1 MRLKSHPAG
10 SLRWAVASLTICILL
25 AGCGGSSSGQTPV
38 ATAAASPNPEPA
50 SGESVE
56 GEVTHSPGA
65 SPAATAEPIR
75 VLSLGIENHFPDALT
90 FRLTAEAETAIQR
103 VRLYYRV
110 QGTSAITYQP
120 VDFTPARWIMA
131 EYTWDTSRFT
141 VAPSTP
147 IFYSW
152 ELEDSAG
159 QRIRTEEERI
169 YYDDLRFDWR
179 ELSQPDLILR
189 WYRGGQEFGQ
199 AVFQSAREALA
210 DMKDQTGETLDF
222 PIIVLLYADESDF
235 ASWHFHVEEWVGGQ
249 AFPPLGVT
257 TQIVPPGVG
266 ADWIQ
271 DVIPHEIAHLFFF
284 QVAHSELSSWPTWLD
299 EGFAQ
304 YFEHGDHS
312 AQMEL
317 VKAAGEGRMLLP
329 LNQISGTF
337 GNDPDRVR
345 LAYAESLSAVTYMFD
360 TWGEA
365 GFRLLVEALSAGRPF
380 REAIQAAFGVSL
392 EEFEGEW
399 LTGLGFPATPAPRST
414 PMPTFGVI
422 GLPTPA
428 SRGGT
433 ATP

>member
-1 MRLKSHPAG
+1 MVSAF
-10 SLRWAVASLTICILL
+10 L
-25 AGCGGSSSGQTPV
+25 AGCGGSPAGPSPT
-38 ATAAASPNPEPA
+38 ATMAASPNPEPTLV
-50 SGESVE
+50 ESVE
-56 GEVTHSPGA
+56 SEVTRSPAA
-65 SPAATAEPIR
+65 SPASPVAPIQ
-75 VLSLGIENHFPDALT
+75 VLSQGIENHFPDELT
-90 FRLTAEAETAIQR
+90 FRLTAESESAIQH

-110 QGTSAITYQP
+110 QGTSATTYQP
-120 VDFTPARWIMA
+120 VDITPARWIMA

-152 ELEDSAG
+152 ELEDSTG
-159 QRIRTEEERI
+159 RRLRTEEQKI

-179 ELSQPDLILR
+179 ALSQPDLILR
-189 WYRGGQEFGQ
+189 WYRGGQDFGE
-199 AVFQSAREALA
+199 AVFQSATEALA
-210 DMKDQTGETLDF
+210 KMKDQTGERLDF
-222 PIIVLLYADESDF
+222 PIIVLLYANESDF
-235 ASWHFHVEEWVGGQ
+235 ASWHFHVEGWVGGQ

-266 ADWIQ
+266 TSWIQ
-271 DVIPHEIAHLFFF
+271 DVIPHEIAHLFFY

-317 VKAAGEGRMLLP
+317 VTAAGEGGTLLP

-337 GNDPDRVR
+337 GSDPERVR

-365 GFRLLVEALSAGRPF
+365 GFGLLVVGLSAGRPF
-380 REAIQAAFGVSL
+380 REAIRAAFGVSL
-392 EEFEGEW
+392 EEFEAGW
-399 LTGLGFPATPAPRST
+399 LTGLGFPATPAPRPT
-414 PMPTFGVI
+414 AIPTFGVI

-428 SRGGT
+428 GRKGT